1 MSLALSDL
9 HRQSNPKSTM
19 SSQTPL
25 KPSFEFSEYTN
36 TPKVVR
42 RPPTAESHGFSFFGH
57 YDSASLLPL
66 LTEFCTSHQTEG
78 EVRGAIKDFLDHFD
92 SKHHL
97 PEHTNVW
104 ASLRLEGATDRW
116 RITRPHQ
123 DGSYWD
129 SDLDLNGPDGV
140 LPFKVG
146 TVFAGPGTLF
156 WDLPHC
162 TEAISVAAQKLISTG
177 MYERIRAV
185 EANTLDPEIRE
196 WAHAE
201 LEKLG
206 VGIVRVRPGQAVRWI
221 VGNKEYA
228 GIHSEPDLSELP
240 DGRVL

>member
-1 MSLALSDL
+1 
-9 HRQSNPKSTM
+9 M

-42 RPPTAESHGFSFFGH
+42 RSPTAESHGFSFFGH

-97 PEHTNVW
+97 PEHTSVW

-129 SDLDLNGPDGV
+129 SELDHNGPDGV

-146 TVFAGPGTLF
+146 TVFAGPSSRSSEL
-156 WDLPHC
+156 
-162 TEAISVAAQKLISTG
+162 ASSTS
-177 MYERIRAV
+177 
-185 EANTLDPEIRE
+185 D
-196 WAHAE
+196 
-201 LEKLG
+201 
-206 VGIVRVRPGQAVRWI
+206 RVRRLGGSLATRSMPAYTRSPIYPSFPTV
-221 VGNKEYA
+221 V
-228 GIHSEPDLSELP
+228 SCEL
-240 DGRVL
+240 DTR